1 MKEKWTSIQRDTVI
15 AAVGSWSLDAFDFFL
30 LTFLLDD
37 LAKSFSVD
45 IMRVSW
51 AILLTLIA
59 RPLGAL
65 LFGRAAEKYG
75 RRPIL
80 MINIAVFS
88 LMEVASALSPNLSV
102 FLTLRVM
109 YGIAM
114 GGIWGVASS
123 LAMEVVPVRSRGFV
137 SGLFQ
142 AGYPAGYLLASIIY
156 GLFYTIGWRGLLL
169 IGVLPVLLIPYIWI
183 RVPESPI
190 WLMNRLE
197 RKNYP
202 LLGILIQQ
210 WRLVV
215 FMVVLMTC
223 FNFFS
228 HGTQDMYPTFLRIQ
242 RALDHQEIAAIAAV
256 YNVAAMLGGLFFGSL
271 SQKLGRRKSIVLAAL
286 LALPAIPLWAF
297 SMHTGFLICG
307 AFLMQFMVQGAWGV
321 VPTYLNELAPEGT
334 GAVLPGFVYQ
344 LGNVFASV
352 SGPAQAAYAGHNGGN
367 YATGMATVAA
377 VVSIIIVTLCVMD
390 GIRSGTKSAM
400 WRIRQKS

>member
-59 RPLGAL
+59 RPVGAL

-183 RVPESPI
+183 KVPESPI

-202 LLGILIQQ
+202 LLGIMIQQ

-297 SMHTGFLICG
+297 STHTGFLICG

-352 SGPAQAAYAGHNGGN
+352 NGPAQAAYAGHNGGN

-400 WRIRQKS
+400 

>member
-352 SGPAQAAYAGHNGGN
+352 NGPAQAAYAGHNGGN